1 MAHPHPEIP
10 KVPPP
15 PGDLIQPETIMVY
28 AVLHNNVNQRSENVL
43 HIFSHFHFM
52 FNCLKQWIQKTVLGM
67 VIADKKKINTPG

>member
-1 MAHPHPEIP
+1 
-10 KVPPP
+10 
-15 PGDLIQPETIMVY
+15 MVH

-67 VIADKKKINTPG
+67 VIADKKKVNTPG